1 MVWDVIKW
9 VGPLVC
15 EAFFVHAMTTSF
27 NSINLIFKEPELSI
41 MAEESKCYNTQ
52 PLLWRRGQQI
62 QAVDN

>member
-1 MVWDVIKW
+1 M
-9 VGPLVC
+9 GGLVC

-27 NSINLIFKEPELSI
+27 NSINFIFKEPELSI

-52 PLLWRRGQQI
+52 PLLWRRGQSEQQI